1 MLPLKP
7 CMALACSVLATTN
20 LHAEPPGSQ
29 PDHPT
34 TASHAASPLYGARP
48 TDQERSFIREMQQS
62 RSPQGKGTPPTVIGS
77 PPMEAG
83 GPESATQK
91 HLNRSFI
98 VDVYAADVG
107 GVPSDLSLIQQL
119 QICRNDT
126 CHPIALSASR
136 QALKDNTQGE
146 ASLIGTAT
154 LPAIPDIEE
163 TSIIEIN
170 RITLRSGHRGQQ
182 GDAEMQSLALA
193 RPVRL
198 FSILPGA
205 RIFIGLNAQTSC
217 QGSTCLK
224 LDSADT
230 TLTPLHNDGQYLHYN
245 PATGMDRTLPHGIRL
260 QLPRHMTDGVQI
272 IVTNVQTSPAHDYPD
287 MSFAIHDTMKA
298 KATVHMSRIRGLP
311 SNGPAASTGHATTA
325 MPDAKEERILEISG
339 AGRIVNGTF
348 SPIQGPDHPPHQ

>member
-1 MLPLKP
+1 
-7 CMALACSVLATTN
+7 
-20 LHAEPPGSQ
+20 
-29 PDHPT
+29 
-34 TASHAASPLYGARP
+34 
-48 TDQERSFIREMQQS
+48 
-62 RSPQGKGTPPTVIGS
+62 
-77 PPMEAG
+77 
-83 GPESATQK
+83 
-91 HLNRSFI
+91 
-98 VDVYAADVG
+98 
-107 GVPSDLSLIQQL
+107 
-119 QICRNDT
+119 
-126 CHPIALSASR
+126 
-136 QALKDNTQGE
+136 
-146 ASLIGTAT
+146 
-154 LPAIPDIEE
+154 
-163 TSIIEIN
+163 
-170 RITLRSGHRGQQ
+170 
-182 GDAEMQSLALA
+182 MQSLALA

-245 PATGMDRTLPHGIRL
+245 PATGMDRALPHGIRL

-272 IVTNVQTSPAHDYPD
+272 IVTNIQTSPAHDYPD

-348 SPIQGPDHPPHQ
+348 SPAQGPDHPSHR